1 LKLIVF
7 SCGKLFSFRGRSF
20 GSFGSMKISEY
31 AKRYGIP
38 YAVAYRHVQAG
49 VVPGAFQRDTGVW
62 VIPDDHDFSTK
73 PSLYALRPR
82 DEKGRLVSTSKLV
95 IQD

>member
-1 LKLIVF
+1 MVA
-7 SCGKLFSFRGRSF
+7 SAA
-20 GSFGSMKISEY
+20 MKISEY
-31 AKRYGIP
+31 AKRYGIR
-38 YAVAYRHVQAG
+38 YAVAYRQAQAG
-49 VVPGAFQRDTGVW
+49 IIPGAFQRQTGVW
-62 VIPDDHDFSTK
+62 VIPDDHDFSKK